1 MNRIVI
7 ASRNRGKIGEI
18 TAILSGAGVEL
29 SSLDAFPPYPEPEE
43 TGTTFTENAMI
54 KARAAFEATGLPSL
68 ADDSGI
74 VVDALGGE
82 PGVRSARY
90 GGEGLTDAGR
100 CEALLKA
107 MEKVPAGERTARF
120 MCVMVLF
127 PAPRDPLKAFVTEGI
142 LEGTIAFEPS
152 GENGFGYDPVF
163 FVPEKG
169 KTVAMMSGGEKNAI
183 SHRYRALVEMKGLL
197 CGWRG
202 DE

>member
-1 MNRIVI
+1 MDEIV
-7 ASRNRGKIGEI
+7 S
-18 TAILSGAGVEL
+18 ILSGEGIEL
-29 SSLDAFPPYPEPEE
+29 VSLDGFPRFPEPEE
-43 TGTTFTENAMI
+43 TGTTFVENAMI
-54 KARAAFEATGLPSL
+54 KAKAAFEATGLPSL

-82 PGVRSARY
+82 PGVLSARY
-90 GGEGLTDAGR
+90 GGAGLTDAQR
-100 CEALLKA
+100 CWVLLKA
-107 MEKVPAGERTARF
+107 IEKVPAPERTARF

-127 PAPRDPLKAFVTEGI
+127 PDPRDPLKALVTEGV
-142 LEGTIAFEPS
+142 LDGEIASGPS

-169 KTVAMMSGGEKNAI
+169 KTVAMMERGEKNAI

-197 CGWRG
+197 CGWREDL